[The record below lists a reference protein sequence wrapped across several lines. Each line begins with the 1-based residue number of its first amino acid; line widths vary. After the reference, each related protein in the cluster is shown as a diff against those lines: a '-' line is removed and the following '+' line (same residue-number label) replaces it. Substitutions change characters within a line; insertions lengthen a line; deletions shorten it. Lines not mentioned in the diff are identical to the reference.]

1 MTASSLHIVITDPH
15 LQGGGQVRYV
25 TTLAAG
31 LSALGHRVTIG
42 CRPNSVLVAHAH
54 GIAEP
59 LDRFHFRGGL
69 RPRAWLHDIRE
80 AAHFIREERPDIL
93 HVNGS
98 QDHWTMAVANQ
109 AAGRPVPLLRT
120 RHNTYSVSA
129 NWPNRVLN
137 RSLTDYQIVVCETVR
152 KSLAKH
158 PAFHAERLC
167 SIHNGVDAQR
177 YRPDTEMRQRA
188 RAEFGCADTDI
199 VCGIVARL
207 VPAKGHTYLFQ
218 AAAAVKDEFPGLRIL
233 VLGQGTLEQEL
244 RAQADRLGISSMV
257 RFLGFRSDMHYC
269 VQAFDFGAQPS
280 IDCDTSSFSMKEQMA
295 AGIPIIA
302 SDYGGLTEIIDD
314 GVEGFIV
321 PHGTVQP
328 LAEALRKLAAN
339 PDLCREMGRKARE
352 RVAAEFSS
360 EVFVRRTVEVY
371 REVIARFHGNTRNGC
386 RS

>member
-1 MTASSLHIVITDPH
+1 MTDSPLHVMITDPH
-15 LQGGGQVRYV
+15 LQGGGQVRYI

-42 CRPNSVLVAHAH
+42 CRPNSVLVDHAR
-54 GIAEP
+54 GIAAP

-69 RPRAWLHDIRE
+69 RPRSWLHDIRE
-80 AAHFIREERPDIL
+80 AKHFIREERPDIL

-98 QDHWTMAVANQ
+98 QDHWTLALANY
-109 AAGRPVPLLRT
+109 AAGRSVPLLRT
-120 RHNTYSVSA
+120 RHNTYSVST

-137 RSLTDYQIVVCETVR
+137 RTLTDFQIVVCDTVR
-152 KSLAKH
+152 ESLAKH
-158 PAFHAERLC
+158 PAFYAGRLC
-167 SIHNGVDAQR
+167 SIHNGVDAQF
-177 YRPDTEMRQRA
+177 YRPDAEARKRA

-218 AAAAVKDEFPGLRIL
+218 AAALVKDEFPDLRII

-244 RAQADRLGISSMV
+244 RAQADGLGISSMV
-257 RFLGFRSDMHYC
+257 RFPGFRNDMHYC

-314 GVEGFIV
+314 GVEGIIV
-321 PHGTVQP
+321 PHGTVSP
-328 LAEALRKLAAN
+328 LAEALRRLAAD
-339 PDLCREMGRKARE
+339 PELRRQMGQRARE

-360 EVFVRRTVEVY
+360 EVFVRRTVDVY
-371 REVIARFHGNTRNGC
+371 REVIAGFHGKNRNGC
-386 RS
+386 SL